1 MDFKFDMPKP
11 HCPVVDVDGIIAKGK
26 QFDLDITLADDN
38 RDVIYGVIR
47 DCYKEPVRD
56 AVVKLIEVDRKDKK
70 EERKPVSHTFTD
82 KNGEFVFGPL
92 CPGKEYAIQIWV
104 DDVKHIK
111 VCAKAFHEGKCLKG
125 VKFDKCDHDLKHY
138 ERPNYYEEYKDKDYE
153 KHYDEEYKDKD
164 YEKHY
169 DEEYKDKD
177 YDKHYDEEYKDKEHD
192 KKHHDECKCKDYDKK
207 DYDEYKHEDCDK
219 KDYDEYK
226 HEDCDKKDEKKD
238 DKKDDKKEDK
248 KEECKCNKYYNYR

>member
-56 AVVKLIEVDRKDKK
+56 AVVKLIEVNHKGEK

-104 DDVKHIK
+104 DDVKHVK
-111 VCAKAFHEGKCLKG
+111 VCAKAFHEGKCLKST
-125 VKFDKCDHDLKHY
+125 KLDKCDYDLKHY
-138 ERPNYYEEYKDKDYE
+138 DRPDYYED
-153 KHYDEEYKDKD
+153 
-164 YEKHY
+164 
-169 DEEYKDKD
+169 
-177 YDKHYDEEYKDKEHD
+177 
-192 KKHHDECKCKDYDKK
+192 CKCKDYETPHFEEEYEKPH
-207 DYDEYKHEDCDK
+207 YDEHKE
-219 KDYDEYK
+219 
-226 HEDCDKKDEKKD
+226 CDKKDEKKED
-238 DKKDDKKEDK
+238 ITDDKKEDK
-248 KEECKCNKYYNYR
+248 KEDCKCNQYYNYR